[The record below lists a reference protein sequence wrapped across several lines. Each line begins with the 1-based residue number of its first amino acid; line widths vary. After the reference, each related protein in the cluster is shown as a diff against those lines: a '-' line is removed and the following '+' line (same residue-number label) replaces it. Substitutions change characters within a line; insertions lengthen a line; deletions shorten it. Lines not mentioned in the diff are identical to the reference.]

1 MLIPYL
7 GPHLFTYYVFP
18 MSVSS
23 FFRMS
28 KILLDSVLYFWRGD
42 NVYRV
47 KTQLW
52 LRLESLPRAASILEH
67 RKNSKNYIFVSFKS
81 VLQIIILRFF
91 YTCKDV
97 KCIFD
102 PASFFIRLIRN
113 CKVDF
118 TKLEIRF
125 WEWDWEVRLL
135 STLIFPNQK
144 SSECQMSWSFS
155 LK

>member
-7 GPHLFTYYVFP
+7 GPLLFTYYVFP

-52 LRLESLPRAASILEH
+52 LRLQSLPRAASILEH
-67 RKNSKNYIFVSFKS
+67 RKNSKNYTFVSYKN

-91 YTCKDV
+91 ILARTSNVFSTRPAFLFVWLENV
-97 KCIFD
+97 K
-102 PASFFIRLIRN
+102 SNLQIR
-113 CKVDF
+113 KS
-118 TKLEIRF
+118 
-125 WEWDWEVRLL
+125 EVE
-135 STLIFPNQK
+135 TETFVNIEFPESKKYRTSNK
-144 SSECQMSWSFS
+144 PEFEP
-155 LK
+155 KIKI

>member
-67 RKNSKNYIFVSFKS
+67 RKNSKNYILVSFKS

-91 YTCKDV
+91 ILARTSNVFLTRPAFLFVWLETV
-97 KCIFD
+97 KSILQNWKSDFENETEKWDFCQHWFSQIK
-102 PASFFIRLIRN
+102 
-113 CKVDF
+113 KVQNV
-118 TKLEIRF
+118 KWAGVLA
-125 WEWDWEVRLL
+125 
-135 STLIFPNQK
+135 
-144 SSECQMSWSFS
+144 
-155 LK
+155 